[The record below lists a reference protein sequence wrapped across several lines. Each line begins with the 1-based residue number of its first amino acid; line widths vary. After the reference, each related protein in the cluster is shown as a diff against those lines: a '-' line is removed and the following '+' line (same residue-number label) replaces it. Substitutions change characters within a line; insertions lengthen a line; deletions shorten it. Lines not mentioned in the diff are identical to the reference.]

1 MATHEANSAVNP
13 NHQMVCVDDFE
24 RYAEKTLASSTLGY
38 FQGGAD
44 DELTLRDNVAAF
56 RR

>member
-1 MATHEANSAVNP
+1 MATKGDSTIIP
-13 NHQMVCVDDFE
+13 TKMVCVDDFE
-24 RYAEKTLASSTLGY
+24 RYAERTMASSTLGY

-44 DELTLRDNVAAF
+44 DEMTLKENVMAF

>member
-1 MATHEANSAVNP
+1 MATKGDSTIIP
-13 NHQMVCVDDFE
+13 TKMVCVDDFE
-24 RYAEKTLASSTLGY
+24 RYAEKTISSSTLGY

-44 DELTLRDNVAAF
+44 DEVTLKENVMAF